1 MSSTFSLQPLLELMQ
16 EKTDEATRRL
26 GQLIAAEQNARSRLQ
41 MLENYRAEYAER
53 LRQAISQGIT
63 RQVLANYQDFLARID
78 DAILQQR
85 KIVSQSENNTV
96 RGQQDWQEKN
106 TRLKAIGTLSDRHD
120 ERERRKEDKK
130 EQKLLDEFTTRKF
143 ATRTKDG
150 TPE

>member
-53 LRQAISQGIT
+53 LRQAISEGVT

-85 KIVSQSENNTV
+85 KIVSQSENNTA

-143 ATRTKDG
+143 ATRSKDG